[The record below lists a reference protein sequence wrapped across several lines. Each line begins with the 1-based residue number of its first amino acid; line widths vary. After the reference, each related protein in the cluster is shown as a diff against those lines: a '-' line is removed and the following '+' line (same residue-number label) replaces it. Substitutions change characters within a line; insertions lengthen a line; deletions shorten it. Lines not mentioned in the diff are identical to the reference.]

1 MFALG
6 SLAGLPAH
14 PLLVHAAVVLVPL
27 AAIALLVTGWHRS
40 WRRSYAVPVALLAI
54 AGAIFAFLAVQSGEP
69 VEHDVRAAAREQ
81 GVDARFGDHPEEG
94 DRAEVV
100 AIVFAIASVG
110 YAAVALYD
118 HRMKL
123 PAWSGYAAYG
133 VALIPAI
140 AALILMIVA
149 GHSGA
154 TLVWKDVGSFAAGA

>member
-1 MFALG
+1 MDFARALWLSCNKFQSARG
-6 SLAGLPAH
+6 ICARFYRR
-14 PLLVHAAVVLVPL
+14 
-27 AAIALLVTGWHRS
+27 IAPISDTS
-40 WRRSYAVPVALLAI
+40 AT
-54 AGAIFAFLAVQSGEP
+54 
-69 VEHDVRAAAREQ
+69 AAAREQ
-81 GVDARFGDHPEEG
+81 GVDVRFGDHPEEG